1 MLSECGSL
9 LPLSVEPLKAG
20 RILPFSKAAANRLT
34 PETPC
39 GRENYAESDYFFWRI
54 ANLESFH

>member
-9 LPLSVEPLKAG
+9 PPLSVEPLKAG
-20 RILPFSKAAANRLT
+20 RILPFSKAAANSLT

-39 GRENYAESDYFFWRI
+39 GRENYAESNHFFW
-54 ANLESFH
+54 